1 MLTERDLELIGGV
14 VRKAIEPVREEVK
27 ELRKDVTEL
36 QVEVKELRK
45 DVTELQVGMRELR
58 KDVTELQVGMTELRK
73 DVTELQVGMTELRKD
88 VTELQTGMEK
98 LRTDVDSLSRKTDRI
113 ECMMENELRPNIC
126 KIAEGHLD
134 LSRKLDMVRVRR
146 SEYTLLDIKVSGLQ
160 LDIREIRDK
169 LKIA

>member
-1 MLTERDLELIGGV
+1 MLNERDLDLIGGV
-14 VRKAIEPVREEVK
+14 VTKAMEPVREEVK
-27 ELRKDVTEL
+27 ALRKDVTEL
-36 QVEVKELRK
+36 QVEVK
-45 DVTELQVGMRELR
+45 ELR

>member
-1 MLTERDLELIGGV
+1 MLDERDLELIGGV

-27 ELRKDVTEL
+27 ELRKDVT
-36 QVEVKELRK
+36 
-45 DVTELQVGMRELR
+45 G
-58 KDVTELQVGMTELRK
+58 
-73 DVTELQVGMTELRKD
+73 LQVGMTELRKD

-98 LRTDVDSLSRKTDRI
+98 LRTDVDCLNRKTDRI

-146 SEYTLLDIKVSGLQ
+146 SEYTLMDIKVSGLQ
-160 LDIREIRDK
+160 LDIREIRDR

>member
-1 MLTERDLELIGGV
+1 MLNERDLELIGGV
-14 VRKAIEPVREEVK
+14 VTKAIEPVREEVK

-36 QVEVKELRK
+36 QVGMKELRK
-45 DVTELQVGMRELR
+45 DVTELQVEVKELR
-58 KDVTELQVGMTELRK
+58 KDVTKLQG
-73 DVTELQVGMTELRKD
+73 DVV
-88 VTELQTGMEK
+88 ELQTGMEK
-98 LRTDVDSLSRKTDRI
+98 LSTDVERLGRKTEKI
-113 ECMMENELRPNIC
+113 EFIMENELRPNIC

>member
-1 MLTERDLELIGGV
+1 MLNERDLELIGGV

-36 QVEVKELRK
+36 QVEVKALRE
-45 DVTELQVGMRELR
+45 DVTELQVGMKELR
-58 KDVTELQVGMTELRK
+58 KDVA
-73 DVTELQVGMTELRKD
+73 
-88 VTELQTGMEK
+88 ELQTGMEK
-98 LRTDVDSLSRKTDRI
+98 LRTDVDTLTRKTDRI

>member
-1 MLTERDLELIGGV
+1 MLNERDLELIGGV
-14 VRKAIEPVREEVK
+14 VTKAIEPVREEVK
-27 ELRKDVTEL
+27 ELRADVTKL
-36 QVEVKELRK
+36 QV
-45 DVTELQVGMRELR
+45 DVE
-58 KDVTELQVGMTELRK
+58 
-73 DVTELQVGMTELRKD
+73 
-88 VTELQTGMEK
+88 ELQTGMEK
-98 LRTDVDSLSRKTDRI
+98 LSTDVERLGRKTEKI
-113 ECMMENELRPNIC
+113 EFIMENELRPNIC

>member
-14 VRKAIEPVREEVK
+14 VRKAIEPVREDVK
-27 ELRKDVTEL
+27 
-36 QVEVKELRK
+36 
-45 DVTELQVGMRELR
+45 
-58 KDVTELQVGMTELRK
+58 ELRK

-98 LRTDVDSLSRKTDRI
+98 LRTDVDILSRKTDRI

>member
-1 MLTERDLELIGGV
+1 MLNERDLELIGGV
-14 VRKAIEPVREEVK
+14 VTKAIEPVREEVK

-36 QVEVKELRK
+36 QVGMKELRK
-45 DVTELQVGMRELR
+45 DVTELQVEVKELR
-58 KDVTELQVGMTELRK
+58 KDVTKLQG
-73 DVTELQVGMTELRKD
+73 DVV
-88 VTELQTGMEK
+88 ELQTGMEK
-98 LRTDVDSLSRKTDRI
+98 LSTDVERLGRKTEKI
-113 ECMMENELRPNIC
+113 EFIMENELRPNIC

-169 LKIA
+169 LKSA

>member
-1 MLTERDLELIGGV
+1 MLNERDLELIGGV
-14 VRKAIEPVREEVK
+14 VRKAIEPVREDVK

-36 QVEVKELRK
+36 QVEVKALRE
-45 DVTELQVGMRELR
+45 DVTELQVGMI
-58 KDVTELQVGMTELRK
+58 
-73 DVTELQVGMTELRKD
+73 ELRKD

-98 LRTDVDSLSRKTDRI
+98 LRTDVDTLTRKTDRI

-160 LDIREIRDK
+160 LDIREIRDR

>member
-1 MLTERDLELIGGV
+1 MLNERDLELIGGV
-14 VRKAIEPVREEVK
+14 VRKAIEPVCEEVK
-27 ELRKDVTEL
+27 
-36 QVEVKELRK
+36 
-45 DVTELQVGMRELR
+45 
-58 KDVTELQVGMTELRK
+58 ELRK

-160 LDIREIRDK
+160 LDIREIRDR

>member
-1 MLTERDLELIGGV
+1 MLNERDLELIGGV
-14 VRKAIEPVREEVK
+14 VTKAMEPVREEVK
-27 ELRKDVTEL
+27 ELRADVTKL
-36 QVEVKELRK
+36 QV
-45 DVTELQVGMRELR
+45 DVE
-58 KDVTELQVGMTELRK
+58 
-73 DVTELQVGMTELRKD
+73 
-88 VTELQTGMEK
+88 ELQTGMEK
-98 LRTDVDSLSRKTDRI
+98 LSTDVERLGRKTEKI
-113 ECMMENELRPNIC
+113 EFIMENELRPNIC

>member
-1 MLTERDLELIGGV
+1 MLNERDLELIGGV
-14 VRKAIEPVREEVK
+14 VTKAIEPVREEVK

-36 QVEVKELRK
+36 QVGMKELRA
-45 DVTELQVGMRELR
+45 DVTKLQV
-58 KDVTELQVGMTELRK
+58 DVE
-73 DVTELQVGMTELRKD
+73 
-88 VTELQTGMEK
+88 ELQTGMEK
-98 LRTDVDSLSRKTDRI
+98 LSTDVERLGRKTEKI
-113 ECMMENELRPNIC
+113 EFIMENELRPNIC

-169 LKIA
+169 LKSA

>member
-1 MLTERDLELIGGV
+1 MLNERDLELIGGV
-14 VRKAIEPVREEVK
+14 VTKAMEPVREEVK

-36 QVEVKELRK
+36 QVGMKELRA
-45 DVTELQVGMRELR
+45 DVTKLQV
-58 KDVTELQVGMTELRK
+58 DVE
-73 DVTELQVGMTELRKD
+73 
-88 VTELQTGMEK
+88 ELQTGMEK
-98 LRTDVDSLSRKTDRI
+98 LSTDVARLGRKTEKI
-113 ECMMENELRPNIC
+113 EFIMENELRPNIC

>member
-1 MLTERDLELIGGV
+1 MLNERDLELIGGV
-14 VRKAIEPVREEVK
+14 VTKAIEPVREEVK

-36 QVEVKELRK
+36 QVGMKELRK
-45 DVTELQVGMRELR
+45 DVTELQVEVKELR
-58 KDVTELQVGMTELRK
+58 KDVTKLQG
-73 DVTELQVGMTELRKD
+73 DVV
-88 VTELQTGMEK
+88 ELQTGMEK

>member
-14 VRKAIEPVREEVK
+14 VRKAIEPVGEEVK

-36 QVEVKELRK
+36 QVEVK
-45 DVTELQVGMRELR
+45 
-58 KDVTELQVGMTELRK
+58 
-73 DVTELQVGMTELRKD
+73 ELRKD

>member
-1 MLTERDLELIGGV
+1 MLNERDLELIGGV
-14 VRKAIEPVREEVK
+14 VTKAMEPVREEVK

-36 QVEVKELRK
+36 QVGMKELRA
-45 DVTELQVGMRELR
+45 DVTKLQV
-58 KDVTELQVGMTELRK
+58 DVE
-73 DVTELQVGMTELRKD
+73 
-88 VTELQTGMEK
+88 ELQTGMEK
-98 LRTDVDSLSRKTDRI
+98 LSTDVERLGRKTEKI
-113 ECMMENELRPNIC
+113 EFIMENELRPNIC

-134 LSRKLDMVRVRR
+134 LSRKLDLVRVRR

>member
-1 MLTERDLELIGGV
+1 MLNERDLELIGGV
-14 VRKAIEPVREEVK
+14 VTKAMEPVREEVK

-36 QVEVKELRK
+36 QVGMKELRA
-45 DVTELQVGMRELR
+45 DVTKLQV
-58 KDVTELQVGMTELRK
+58 DVE
-73 DVTELQVGMTELRKD
+73 
-88 VTELQTGMEK
+88 ELQTGMEK
-98 LRTDVDSLSRKTDRI
+98 LSTDVERLGRKTEKI
-113 ECMMENELRPNIC
+113 EFIMENELRPNIC

-169 LKIA
+169 LKSA

>member
-14 VRKAIEPVREEVK
+14 VRKAIEPVREDVK
-27 ELRKDVTEL
+27 
-36 QVEVKELRK
+36 
-45 DVTELQVGMRELR
+45 
-58 KDVTELQVGMTELRK
+58 ELRK

-98 LRTDVDSLSRKTDRI
+98 LRTDVDILSRKTDRI
-113 ECMMENELRPNIC
+113 ECMMENERRPNIC

>member
-1 MLTERDLELIGGV
+1 MLNERDLELIGGV
-14 VRKAIEPVREEVK
+14 VTKAIEPVREEVK

-36 QVEVKELRK
+36 QVGMKELRADVTELQVEVKELRK
-45 DVTELQVGMRELR
+45 NVTKLQGDVV
-58 KDVTELQVGMTELRK
+58 
-73 DVTELQVGMTELRKD
+73 
-88 VTELQTGMEK
+88 ELQTAMEK
-98 LRTDVDSLSRKTDRI
+98 LSTDVERLGRKTEKI
-113 ECMMENELRPNIC
+113 EFIMENELRPNIC

>member
-1 MLTERDLELIGGV
+1 MLNERDLELIGGV
-14 VRKAIEPVREEVK
+14 VTKAMEPVREEVK

-36 QVEVKELRK
+36 QVGMKELHA
-45 DVTELQVGMRELR
+45 DVTKLQV
-58 KDVTELQVGMTELRK
+58 DVE
-73 DVTELQVGMTELRKD
+73 
-88 VTELQTGMEK
+88 ELQTGMEK
-98 LRTDVDSLSRKTDRI
+98 LSTDVERLGRKTEKI
-113 ECMMENELRPNIC
+113 EFIMENELRPNIC

>member
-1 MLTERDLELIGGV
+1 MLNERDLELIGGV
-14 VRKAIEPVREEVK
+14 VTKAIEPVREEVK

-36 QVEVKELRK
+36 QVGMKELRADVTELQVEVKELRK
-45 DVTELQVGMRELR
+45 DVTKLQG
-58 KDVTELQVGMTELRK
+58 DVV
-73 DVTELQVGMTELRKD
+73 
-88 VTELQTGMEK
+88 ELQTGMEK
-98 LRTDVDSLSRKTDRI
+98 LSTDVERLGRKTEKI
-113 ECMMENELRPNIC
+113 EFIMENELRPNIC

-146 SEYTLLDIKVSGLQ
+146 SEYALLDIKVSGLQ